1 MKSANIFER
10 GGVEGV
16 VAVKNVEIKV
26 VSRREK
32 GYKIWDIVEIN
43 KKRGGIW
50 SNFLLAMNFHEILI
64 KYLAIFIIYKRGK
77 MCYNTSAV
85 ERMGQYAYPRK

>member
-1 MKSANIFER
+1 MKSVKIFER

-32 GYKIWDIVEIN
+32 GYKIGAIVEIN

-64 KYLAIFIIYKRGK
+64 KYLAIFIIYKRRK

-85 ERMGQYAYPRK
+85 ERMGQYACPRK

>member
-1 MKSANIFER
+1 MKSVKIFER

-32 GYKIWDIVEIN
+32 GYKIGDIVEIN

-64 KYLAIFIIYKRGK
+64 NYLAIFIIYKRGK
-77 MCYNTSAV
+77 MCYNTSCRGTHGPIAFP
-85 ERMGQYAYPRK
+85 QK